1 MTLWPFRKRR
11 KTKDAEGKNPVVSNP
26 PTVERKLSLIRK
38 ASLRQ
43 NPRRSTSR
51 RVGAAAAKDRESYA
65 SSRVPVPDFPV
76 PPNRSSS
83 PTPMDTEF
91 QSQKQPHE
99 GGFSSYFVEMNRPA
113 TNSSASSHR
122 LHKPTS
128 IIRKL
133 SKRGRGPRQEQPP
146 PSAYIQQLART
157 ASKRDGKRMR
167 TFDSF
172 EYDRPM
178 SQSSLPARE
187 SLGSSLSSVSSI
199 RAYRIRSFE
208 LFTPRPRLRIDDG
221 PKTLQDSRHPDML
234 PSRTNSRTS
243 PERRHRNSGGEVSH
257 HGGGVGSRIDDLVDE
272 LDSKGLREAMD
283 RDKKRR
289 ERKKLEEQER
299 LQRKLERRAMKE
311 REKEQAQPDLD
322 IDMEM
327 DQEPDRHFHQSPD
340 RNQRRFITSPE
351 INMGES
357 SRAAAYGPSMQ
368 RPYPFVG
375 VDDHGRPTSMG
386 TQTPLSWLNDP
397 STEDV
402 NKGGHY
408 PSPRTDMVTPVSMD
422 SVDDVQEGSVLYTA
436 EEAHGIPHS
445 HTPISPIQS
454 RNNSKVKKL
463 PQAQVDSPTVQHGE
477 FASGRPMEVEE
488 VEDEQESGR
497 GKKSAWTSFIK
508 KATAARIQK
517 EQASREIQVGE
528 SALVSDSEEE
538 GLGGVQKHA
547 RKGLHSGVEDLRRRE
562 GQTPGRHIPD
572 ELAFAMT
579 ALETGHVRSKDEI
592 EDERRDHF
600 SPTPPPASYM
610 HYGRPSS
617 SRSSLGPIP
626 HRPQGNLRG
635 FHAST
640 PPSLTPEFHEDSP
653 TIPAQIPRTSSQQSH
668 MRPSSVQRYSP
679 SVTRYSSGQASPDN
693 GPRSIM
699 STSLASIDSEGSW
712 LSGKMVNPRHSV
724 AQISPLRTS
733 ATSLRRR
740 YEELDDGAS
749 AEGDDYFS
757 GVETRRHRSIS
768 EEINGETRMDLSAV
782 EDSEDDDDDDASIDS
797 ETEQKMWRDG
807 FGKKVV
813 IQEVSASPR
822 VGMLKDFEREN
833 FKPAGEGGGS
843 RERRRSSSIKE
854 EFVTPLEHPAARQS
868 TAAEIVRMPR

>member
-1 MTLWPFRKRR
+1 MALWPFRKRR
-11 KTKDAEGKNPVVSNP
+11 KTKDAEGKGPVVSNP
-26 PTVERKLSLIRK
+26 PTVERKISLIRK

-43 NPRRSTSR
+43 GPRRSTSR
-51 RVGAAAAKDRESYA
+51 RVGAAKDREPYA

-91 QSQKQPHE
+91 QPPKQPHV

-122 LHKPTS
+122 PHKPSS

-133 SKRGRGPRQEQPP
+133 SKRGRGTRQEQP

-167 TFDSF
+167 KFDSF

-221 PKTLQDSRHPDML
+221 SKPPQDSRRPDMT
-234 PSRTNSRTS
+234 PSRSNSRTS
-243 PERRHRNSGGEVSH
+243 PEWRRQHPGGEAPH
-257 HGGGVGSRIDDLVDE
+257 HGGMGSRIDDLVNE
-272 LDSKGLREAMD
+272 LDSKGIREAMD

-289 ERKKLEEQER
+289 EKKQLEEQER
-299 LQRKLERRAMKE
+299 LQRKLEKRAMKE
-311 REKEQAQPDLD
+311 REHQQVQLDAD
-322 IDMEM
+322 IDMDV
-327 DQEPDRHFHQSPD
+327 DQETDRHPQRSSD
-340 RNQRRFITSPE
+340 RNPRRFITPE
-351 INMGES
+351 MNMGES
-357 SRAAAYGPSMQ
+357 SRAAAAYGSSSL
-368 RPYPFVG
+368 RPYPF
-375 VDDHGRPTSMG
+375 DEHDRPASMG

-397 STEDV
+397 SAEDV
-402 NKGGHY
+402 SKGGRY
-408 PSPRTDMVTPVSMD
+408 SPRTDMVTPVSMN
-422 SVDDVQEGSVLYTA
+422 SVDDAHEGSGLYTA
-436 EEAHGIPHS
+436 EEVHVTSHS
-445 HTPISPIQS
+445 HTPISPIHS
-454 RNNSKVKKL
+454 RSNSKSKKL
-463 PQAQVDSPTVQHGE
+463 QVDSPTTQHGG
-477 FASGRPMEVEE
+477 FAFGRPVEVEE

-508 KATAARIQK
+508 RATAARIQK
-517 EQASREIQVGE
+517 EQASREIQAGE
-528 SALVSDSEEE
+528 STLVSDSEEE
-538 GLGGVQKHA
+538 GLESVREHA
-547 RKGLHSGVEDLRRRE
+547 RQDHYNDVEGLRRQQ

-579 ALETGHVRSKDEI
+579 ALETGRARGKDEI

-600 SPTPPPASYM
+600 SPAPPPASYM
-610 HYGRPSS
+610 YYGRPSS

-626 HRPQGNLRG
+626 HRSQGNSRG
-635 FHAST
+635 IHPNAPTSQAQ
-640 PPSLTPEFHEDSP
+640 EFHEDSP
-653 TIPAQIPRTSSQQSH
+653 TIPTQIPRTSSQQSH
-668 MRPSSVQRYSP
+668 MRPPSVQRYSP
-679 SVTRYSSGQASPDN
+679 SMHRYSSGQASPEG

-712 LSGKMVNPRHSV
+712 LSGKIANPRHSV

-740 YEELDDGAS
+740 YKEFDDGAS

-757 GVETRRHRSIS
+757 GVETRRHRSIG

-782 EDSEDDDDDDASIDS
+782 EDSEEEDDDDASIDS

-822 VGMLKDFEREN
+822 IGVLKDSEREN
-833 FKPAGEGGGS
+833 FKPAGEGLG
-843 RERRRSSSIKE
+843 RSTSIKK
-854 EFVTPLEHPAARQS
+854 EFMTLPEHPAARQS
-868 TAAEIVRMPR
+868 TVAEIVRIPR

>member
-1 MTLWPFRKRR
+1 M
-11 KTKDAEGKNPVVSNP
+11 SP

-51 RVGAAAAKDRESYA
+51 RVGATNSKDREPYA
-65 SSRVPVPDFPV
+65 TSRVPVPDFPV

-83 PTPMDTEF
+83 PIPMDTDF
-91 QSQKQPHE
+91 QPPKQPHG
-99 GGFSSYFVEMNRPA
+99 GGFSSYFVETNRPA

-122 LHKPTS
+122 PHKPTS

-208 LFTPRPRLRIDDG
+208 LFTPRPRLHIEDG
-221 PKTLQDSRHPDML
+221 PKASHDSGRPGTT
-234 PSRTNSRTS
+234 PSRSNSRTN
-243 PERRHRNSGGEVSH
+243 PEWRHQNSGEALH
-257 HGGGVGSRIDDLVDE
+257 HGGMGSRIDDLVDE
-272 LDSKGLREAMD
+272 LDSRGLREAMD

-289 ERKKLEEQER
+289 EKRKLEEQER
-299 LQRKLERRAMKE
+299 LLRKLEKRAMKE
-311 REKEQAQPDLD
+311 REQEQVQPDAD
-322 IDMEM
+322 IDMNA
-327 DQEPDRHFHQSPD
+327 DQETDSHFQRSSD
-340 RNQRRFITSPE
+340 RNPQRFITPPE
-351 INMGES
+351 MNMGES
-357 SRAAAYGPSMQ
+357 SRTAAAYGLSPLH
-368 RPYPFVG
+368 PHPFIG
-375 VDDHGRPTSMG
+375 VDDHGRPSSMG

-397 STEDV
+397 SVEDV
-402 NKGGHY
+402 SKGGRY
-408 PSPRTDMVTPVSMD
+408 SPRTDMVTPVSMD
-422 SVDDVQEGSVLYTA
+422 SADDALEESGLYTA
-436 EEAHGIPHS
+436 EEVHVTPHS
-445 HTPISPIQS
+445 HTPISPIHS
-454 RNNSKVKKL
+454 RSNSKSKKL
-463 PQAQVDSPTVQHGE
+463 PRVQVDSPTSQHGG
-477 FASGRPMEVEE
+477 FAFGRPMEVEE
-488 VEDEQESGR
+488 VEDEQGSGR

-508 KATAARIQK
+508 RATAARIQK
-517 EQASREIQVGE
+517 EQASREIQAGE
-528 SALVSDSEEE
+528 STLVSDSEEE
-538 GLGGVQKHA
+538 GLGSVQRHA
-547 RKGLHSGVEDLRRRE
+547 RQGLYNDVEGLRRHE

-579 ALETGHVRSKDEI
+579 ALETGRARGKDEI
-592 EDERRDHF
+592 EDEQRDHF

-617 SRSSLGPIP
+617 SRSSLGSIP
-626 HRPQGNLRG
+626 HRPQTNLRG
-635 FHAST
+635 NPASQAQE
-640 PPSLTPEFHEDSP
+640 SREESP
-653 TIPAQIPRTSSQQSH
+653 TVPAQIPRTASQQSH
-668 MRPSSVQRYSP
+668 HMRPASVQRYSP
-679 SVTRYSSGQASPDN
+679 SMHRYSSGQASPDN

-712 LSGKMVNPRHSV
+712 LSGKIVNPRHSA

-740 YEELDDGAS
+740 YKEFDDGAS

-757 GVETRRHRSIS
+757 GVETRRHRSIG
-768 EEINGETRMDLSAV
+768 EEINGETHMDLSAV
-782 EDSEDDDDDDASIDS
+782 EDSEEEDDDASIDS

-813 IQEVSASPR
+813 IQEVSTSPR
-822 VGMLKDFEREN
+822 IGVLKDPEREN
-833 FKPAGEGGGS
+833 FKPAGEGLG
-843 RERRRSSSIKE
+843 RSMSIKE
-854 EFVTPLEHPAARQS
+854 GFVTPLEHPAARQS
-868 TAAEIVRMPR
+868 TVAEIVRMPR